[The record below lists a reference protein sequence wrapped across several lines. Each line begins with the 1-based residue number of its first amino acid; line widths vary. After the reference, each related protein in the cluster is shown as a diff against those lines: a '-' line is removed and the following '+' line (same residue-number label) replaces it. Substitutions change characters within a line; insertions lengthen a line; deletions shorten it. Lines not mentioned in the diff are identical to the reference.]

1 MDALW
6 MFSTSR
12 RGIKSTVIAWIMDKR
27 EASLTL
33 NSSFRE
39 GDATLYRVQG
49 DLLA

>member
-1 MDALW
+1 MDVPK
-6 MFSTSR
+6 

-27 EASLTL
+27 ETSLTL